1 MIVAPMVPDPVIVG
15 KMISGPVIPVHV
27 TSIQLIFAKVVSELP
42 QAALRSLALAIGVW
56 IILRLFRV
64 RNVLALKCAWTLV
77 LATAFLMPLLL
88 PIASR
93 LPRATL
99 VLPAFMHG
107 IAPATAA
114 PPAAPPAPSQSD
126 PIAAPQSSQTFA
138 PHAPHPYSHH
148 RSGKFAAVQSH
159 SPNSSATVPANF
171 STLPAPEATTPEAPG
186 PSTSARKTLLVS
198 VSVLEAAAILYL
210 GITGLLLARLAYGLI
225 LACLLWRSARPVS
238 AELIAV
244 HGLRLRASAAVSSP
258 VTIGFSVVLPADYT
272 DWDSEKLRIVLAH
285 ERSHI
290 RQGDFYL
297 QALAGLYAA
306 IVWFSPLGWWLKRQL
321 SDLAEALS
329 DHSGLE
335 VAASRASYAQILLE
349 FAAAPRPT
357 LIGVAMA
364 RSSNLSH
371 RIERLFNDGAFRQ
384 AFTASRRALAAALLV
399 PVVLFA
405 AATFVRVTA
414 AAQTTPEQSSSPQS
428 PASAAAPSSPEAAQP
443 AAQPA
448 APSEAAPAAVATPEA
463 VPAPP
468 QAPAPGSVAVP
479 APPAHVEVPPVHVNV
494 PAVHVN
500 VPAVHVNVPAQHI
513 DVPAIH
519 VNVPAVHVDV
529 PAQQIDVPA
538 VHVDVPARHIDISA
552 KHIDIPAKH
561 VDIPAK
567 QIDISEKH
575 IDIPAKHIDIPAKHI
590 DIPAK
595 TIDIPARRLDETPAA
610 SPSSFDGNNASGPGG
625 VVLARL
631 NNYGHALFFHASVGA
646 RVADGAETTFDR
658 NLTFNGKLDLSIATG
673 AGSITITRGAA
684 NQIHIH
690 GIVKVNHDGDPEQA
704 QQIAANP
711 PIEQQGNMIRIG
723 GKQESLHNVS
733 ISYEIEAPADTV
745 LRAATGSGNI
755 ADTGVGQDAKL
766 TTGSGNITAT
776 GIDGGF
782 KAQTGSG
789 NIAIDGAGQGDAKA
803 QTGSGTIDLK
813 GVHGS
818 LDAQTGSGAIKASG
832 TPSSPWKLWTG
843 SGSIELSTANA
854 PMNLDASTGSGKIS
868 AGSRFSS
875 GYSLDPMALRGSED
889 HHRYRAQLNGGGP
902 EVRVGTGSGNIR
914 ID

>member
-1 MIVAPMVPDPVIVG
+1 MIVG
-15 KMISGPVIPVHV
+15 QMISGPMIPVHI
-27 TSIQLIFAKVVSELP
+27 TSVQLIFARVVSELP

-77 LATAFLMPLLL
+77 LAAAFLMPLLL

-99 VLPAFMHG
+99 VMPAFMHWA
-107 IAPATAA
+107 APATAA
-114 PPAAPPAPSQSD
+114 PPAVPPASSLSD
-126 PIAAPQSSQTFA
+126 PIAAPQSSQPFA
-138 PHAPHPYSHH
+138 PRAPHRYAHH

-159 SPNSSATVPANF
+159 SPNSSATEPANL
-171 STLPAPEATTPEAPG
+171 STLPAPESPTPKVPR
-186 PSTSARKTLLVS
+186 PSTSARQTLS
-198 VSVLEAAAILYL
+198 VPLSVLEATALLYL
-210 GITGLLLARLAYGLI
+210 GITGLLLARLVYGLI
-225 LACLLWRSARPVS
+225 LAYLLWRSARPVS
-238 AELIAV
+238 AELIAA
-244 HGLRLRASAAVSSP
+244 HGLRLRASGAVSSP

-272 DWDSEKLRIVLAH
+272 AWDSEKLRIVLAH

-321 SDLAEALS
+321 SDLAEAIS

-384 AFTASRRALAAALLV
+384 AFTASRRTLVTALVV
-399 PVVLFA
+399 PVILFA

-414 AAQTTPEQSSSPQS
+414 AAQTPDQATSAQS
-428 PASAAAPSSPEAAQP
+428 PALTTAPSNSEAAPSAT
-443 AAQPA
+443 
-448 APSEAAPAAVATPEA
+448 PSQAAPAAVAAPEA
-463 VPAPP
+463 SPASP
-468 QAPAPGSVAVP
+468 QAPAPGSNATP
-479 APPAHVEVPPVHVNV
+479 APPTTSVAPVHVEVPPVHVDVPAVNVNV
-494 PAVHVN
+494 PGVHVN
-500 VPAVHVNVPAQHI
+500 VPAVHMNLQAQHI

-529 PAQQIDVPA
+529 PAQHIDVPA
-538 VHVDVPARHIDISA
+538 VHVDVPAQHI
-552 KHIDIPAKH
+552 
-561 VDIPAK
+561 DIPAK
-567 QIDISEKH
+567 QIDI
-575 IDIPAKHIDIPAKHI
+575 
-590 DIPAK
+590 
-595 TIDIPARRLDETPAA
+595 PARHVDETPAA
-610 SPSSFDGNNASGPGG
+610 SPSSFDGNNASGSGG
-625 VVLARL
+625 ELLAML
-631 NNYGHALFFHASVGA
+631 NNFGHALFFHASIVA
-646 RVADGAETTFDR
+646 HVADGAGTTFDR
-658 NLTFNGKLDLSIATG
+658 SLTFNGKLDLSIGTG
-673 AGSITITRGAA
+673 AGNITITRGTA

-690 GIVKVNHDGDPEQA
+690 GIVKVNHDGDPAQA

-711 PIEQQGNMIRIG
+711 PIEQQGNTIRIG
-723 GKQESLHNVS
+723 GQQENLHNVS
-733 ISYEIEAPADTV
+733 ISYEIEAPVDTT
-745 LRAATGSGNI
+745 LHAATGSGNI
-755 ADTGVGQDAKL
+755 TDTGVGQDAKL
-766 TTGSGNITAT
+766 ITGSGNITAT

-789 NIAIDGAGQGDAKA
+789 NIAIDDTGQGDAKA

-818 LDAQTGSGAIKASG
+818 LDAQSGSGTIKAAG
-832 TPSSPWKLWTG
+832 TPSLPWKLQTG
-843 SGSIELSTANA
+843 NGSIELAIGNA
-854 PMNLDASTGSGKIS
+854 PIDLDASTGSGKIS
-868 AGSRFSS
+868 AGPRFSS

-902 EVRVGTGSGNIR
+902 EVRVETGSGSIR
-914 ID
+914 VD